1 MVPCIFF
8 LGGGFTVVPALSF
21 SHSLFLLFFRSKI
34 SLELQNCVWSFVS
47 YLLFFF
53 FFFYIVFLNI

>member
-8 LGGGFTVVPALSF
+8 FFGGGIHRCPCTFFLSL
-21 SHSLFLLFFRSKI
+21 SLSFRSKI

-47 YLLFFF
+47 YFLFFF